1 VSNDPGII
9 QLEYRSLQNS
19 EFSANYLPALVAQ
32 YKNYTTPFNI
42 ATTMINVICHLPY
55 FIRFQKTPAASD
67 LVVLQATR
75 MANAIDDPS
84 DPEVIGDICQ
94 FLSTLLVLQG
104 TTAIPED
111 IKEKLVQKLNT
122 WRRRYEGRFPGE
134 TSDRCYQSLKG
145 TLEMTVM
152 SRMVKER
159 LETPLNECGAQGC
172 SRQVDSVG
180 AELKQCSRCKS
191 AVYCG
196 AAHQRQHWA
205 DHKRLCYPAT
215 F

>member
-1 VSNDPGII
+1 MLFVTCK
-9 QLEYRSLQNS
+9 R
-19 EFSANYLPALVAQ
+19 
-32 YKNYTTPFNI
+32 
-42 ATTMINVICHLPY
+42 ATRTCDHFIDQFISSPY

-145 TLEMTVM
+145 TLYVST
-152 SRMVKER
+152 
-159 LETPLNECGAQGC
+159 TC
-172 SRQVDSVG
+172 
-180 AELKQCSRCKS
+180 
-191 AVYCG
+191 
-196 AAHQRQHWA
+196 
-205 DHKRLCYPAT
+205 DHIRD
-215 F
+215 